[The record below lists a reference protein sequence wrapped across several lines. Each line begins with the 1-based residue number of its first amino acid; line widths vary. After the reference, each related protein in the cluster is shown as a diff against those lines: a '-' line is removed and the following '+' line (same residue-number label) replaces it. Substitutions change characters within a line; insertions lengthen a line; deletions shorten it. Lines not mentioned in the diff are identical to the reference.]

1 MRPIHAC
8 SSYAYAGL
16 SLWLCSVLK
25 PIINKYAHLSS
36 TSEQILHRACLH
48 AFPADVQLVHIDLDD
63 FFMSGRHPFLIQ
75 HVGSL
80 IGCKKLRT
88 LVRKVLRFL
97 LKTQYIKSSAAE
109 GVRHMACG
117 SSQGLPH
124 SGLVAILAFLH
135 SMELAGPGIGRRFF
149 KADHGIL
156 HYQRAIDNMLFV
168 LDRHTSIPDFL
179 VKLNV
184 SIAPYSCKIE
194 DSGNEVEF
202 FDFQLFKGDRF
213 QVEGRFDYRPVL
225 RDKGLFLP
233 PDSAHQ
239 ARVHTSWPVAYV
251 KRLHSRS
258 SSLQEFF
265 LARDVFLQRLTLQC
279 FPPLINKYILECT
292 DFHKSYM
299 SHSSP
304 AQKQQ
309 HNGTIAYCVLPY
321 HPVWRKL
328 AGSVSRF
335 CDDPFHHDMLAVS
348 FNRRNVPKIAV
359 SWKQTASPFAVGL
372 VTW

>member
-1 MRPIHAC
+1 
-8 SSYAYAGL
+8 
-16 SLWLCSVLK
+16 
-25 PIINKYAHLSS
+25 
-36 TSEQILHRACLH
+36 
-48 AFPADVQLVHIDLDD
+48 
-63 FFMSGRHPFLIQ
+63 
-75 HVGSL
+75 
-80 IGCKKLRT
+80 
-88 LVRKVLRFL
+88 
-97 LKTQYIKSSAAE
+97 
-109 GVRHMACG
+109 MACG

-233 PDSAHQ
+233 LDSAHH
-239 ARVHTSWPVAYV
+239 ARVHTS
-251 KRLHSRS
+251 
-258 SSLQEFF
+258 
-265 LARDVFLQRLTLQC
+265 
-279 FPPLINKYILECT
+279 
-292 DFHKSYM
+292 
-299 SHSSP
+299 
-304 AQKQQ
+304 
-309 HNGTIAYCVLPY
+309 
-321 HPVWRKL
+321 
-328 AGSVSRF
+328 
-335 CDDPFHHDMLAVS
+335 
-348 FNRRNVPKIAV
+348 
-359 SWKQTASPFAVGL
+359 
-372 VTW
+372 

>member
-1 MRPIHAC
+1 
-8 SSYAYAGL
+8 
-16 SLWLCSVLK
+16 
-25 PIINKYAHLSS
+25 
-36 TSEQILHRACLH
+36 
-48 AFPADVQLVHIDLDD
+48 
-63 FFMSGRHPFLIQ
+63 
-75 HVGSL
+75 
-80 IGCKKLRT
+80 
-88 LVRKVLRFL
+88 
-97 LKTQYIKSSAAE
+97 
-109 GVRHMACG
+109 
-117 SSQGLPH
+117 
-124 SGLVAILAFLH
+124 
-135 SMELAGPGIGRRFF
+135 
-149 KADHGIL
+149 
-156 HYQRAIDNMLFV
+156 MLFV
-168 LDRHTSIPDFL
+168 LDRHTSIPEFL

-251 KRLHSRS
+251 KRLRSRS